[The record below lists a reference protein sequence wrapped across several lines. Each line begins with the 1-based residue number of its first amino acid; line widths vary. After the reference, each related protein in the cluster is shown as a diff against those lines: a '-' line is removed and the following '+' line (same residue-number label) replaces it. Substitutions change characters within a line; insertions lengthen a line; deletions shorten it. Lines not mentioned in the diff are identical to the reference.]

1 MFFFLYF
8 REVIAVIASAAAV
21 TVLIMFFVIIK
32 CIRKFCDQ
40 IFSSYKHI
48 STFYVDIII
57 DIYDK

>member
-1 MFFFLYF
+1 MYF